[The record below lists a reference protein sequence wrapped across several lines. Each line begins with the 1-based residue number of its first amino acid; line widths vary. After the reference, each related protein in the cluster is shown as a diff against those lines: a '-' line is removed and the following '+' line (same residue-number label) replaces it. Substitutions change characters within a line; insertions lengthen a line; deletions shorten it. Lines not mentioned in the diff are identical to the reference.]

1 MIVKTQATEM
11 EKLLIIHISHKELV
25 SRTTPPTQHTQTHT
39 PADQQKTRSRNR
51 KLSKQLEQGVD
62 GKVFSNFQ

>member
-11 EKLLIIHISHKELV
+11 EKLLIVHISHKELV

-39 PADQQKTRSRNR
+39 PPDQQKN
-51 KLSKQLEQGVD
+51 KKQ
-62 GKVFSNFQ
+62 K